1 MRLIPVLDLKDGVVV
16 HAQRGQRDSY
26 QPIHS
31 PLCPSADVYA
41 VIDAFLQL
49 HDFTVI
55 YIADLNAITQQGDNQ
70 ALIYAVLQRYPHITF
85 WLDAGYKSPDLA
97 FADVSNYRPVLGSE
111 CCSSAQLAVTNNAL
125 LSLDF
130 SAHDE
135 PLGDTQLFTDSTL
148 WSEQVIIMTLA
159 RVGSDSGAD
168 SEKLRHYQ
176 QRYPQTAF
184 IAAGGV
190 RNIADVQQLQ
200 AMGINHVLVASALH
214 TKAISKADIVN
225 LSATVNAVCD

>member
-31 PLCPSADVYA
+31 PLCPSSNVYA
-41 VIDAFLQL
+41 VIDAFCQL
-49 HDFTVI
+49 ADFDVM
-55 YIADLNAITQQGDNQ
+55 YVADLNAITQQGDNQ
-70 ALIYAVLQRYPHITF
+70 ALIYEVLQRYPHITF
-85 WLDAGYKSPDLA
+85 WLDAGYQSPDLV
-97 FADVSNYRPVLGSE
+97 FADVDNYRPVLGSE
-111 CCSSAQLAVTNNAL
+111 CCSSEQLAATKNAL

-135 PLGDTQLFTDSTL
+135 PLGEARLFADSAL

-159 RVGSDSGAD
+159 RVGSDMGAD
-168 SEKLRHYQ
+168 SDKLRHYQ
-176 QRYPQTAF
+176 QRYPQTEF

-190 RNIADVQQLQ
+190 RNIADVQQLK
-200 AMGINHVLVASALH
+200 AIGINSVLVASALH
-214 TKAISKADIVN
+214 TNAISKADIAD
-225 LSATVNAVCD
+225 L

>member
-16 HAQRGQRDSY
+16 HAQRGQRDNY

-31 PLCPSADVYA
+31 PLCPSADVYD

-49 HDFTVI
+49 ADFKII
-55 YIADLNAITQQGDNQ
+55 YIADLNAVIQQGDNQ
-70 ALIYAVLQRYPHITF
+70 ALIYAVLQHYPSITF
-85 WLDAGYKSPDLA
+85 WLDAGYQSPDLA
-97 FADVSNYRPVLGSE
+97 FAEVSNYRPVLGSE
-111 CCSSAQLAVTNNAL
+111 CCTASQLAATKNAL

-130 SAHDE
+130 SSDNQ
-135 PLGDTQLFTDSTL
+135 PLGELCLFADSQL

-159 RVGSDSGAD
+159 RVGSDAGVD
-168 SEKLRHYQ
+168 SEKLRYYQ
-176 QRYPQTAF
+176 QTYPQTNF

-190 RNIADVQQLQ
+190 RHIADLQQLKTI
-200 AMGINHVLVASALH
+200 GIKSVLVASALH

-225 LSATVNAVCD
+225 L

>member
-16 HAQRGQRDSY
+16 HAQRGQRDRY

-49 HDFTVI
+49 ADFDVM
-55 YIADLNAITQQGDNQ
+55 YVADLNVITQQGDNQ
-70 ALIYAVLQRYPHITF
+70 ALIYQVLRRYPHITF
-85 WLDAGYKSPDLA
+85 WLDAGYQSPSLA

-111 CCSSAQLAVTNNAL
+111 CCSSEQLAATKNAL

-130 SAHDE
+130 SADDD
-135 PLGDTQLFTDSTL
+135 PLGEARLFADRAL

-159 RVGSDSGAD
+159 RVGSDIGAD
-168 SEKLRHYQ
+168 SDKLRHYQ
-176 QRYPQTAF
+176 QRYPQTEF

-200 AMGINHVLVASALH
+200 VIGINHVLVASALH
-214 TKAISKADIVN
+214 TKAITKADIVN
-225 LSATVNAVCD
+225 LSATADDLCD

>member
-41 VIDAFLQL
+41 VIDAFCQL
-49 HDFTVI
+49 ADFDVM
-55 YIADLNAITQQGDNQ
+55 YVADLNAITQQGDNQ
-70 ALIYAVLQRYPHITF
+70 ALIYDVLQRYPMITF
-85 WLDAGYKSPDLA
+85 WLDAGYQSPDLA
-97 FADVSNYRPVLGSE
+97 FANVSNYRPVLGSE
-111 CCSSAQLAVTNNAL
+111 CCTAEQLATTKNAL

-135 PLGDTQLFTDSTL
+135 PLGEAQLFSDSTL

-159 RVGSDSGAD
+159 RVGSDAGAD
-168 SEKLRHYQ
+168 SEKLRCYQ
-176 QRYPQTAF
+176 QRYPQTEF

-190 RNIADVQQLQ
+190 RNIADMQLLK
-200 AMGINHVLVASALH
+200 AIGINSVLVASSLH
-214 TKAISKADIVN
+214 TKAIGKADIAD
-225 LSATVNAVCD
+225 L

>member
-31 PLCPSADVYA
+31 PLCPSADVYD
-41 VIDAFLQL
+41 VINAFCQL
-49 HDFTVI
+49 ADFDVM
-55 YIADLNAITQQGDNQ
+55 YVADLNAITQQGDNQ
-70 ALIYAVLQRYPHITF
+70 ALIHQVLLHYPMITF
-85 WLDAGYKSPDLA
+85 WLDAGYQSPSLA

-111 CCSSAQLAVTNNAL
+111 CCTSEQLAATKNAL

-135 PLGDTQLFTDSTL
+135 PLGEARLFTDSAL

-159 RVGSDSGAD
+159 RVGSDMGAD
-168 SEKLRHYQ
+168 SDKLRHYQ
-176 QRYPQTAF
+176 QRYPQTEF

-190 RNIADVQQLQ
+190 RDISDVQQLK
-200 AMGINHVLVASALH
+200 AIGINHVLVASALH
-214 TKAISKADIVN
+214 TKAIGKADIAN
-225 LSATVNAVCD
+225 L

>member
-16 HAQRGQRDSY
+16 HAQRGQRDCY

-31 PLCPSADVYA
+31 PLCRSADVYD

-49 HDFTVI
+49 AAFDVM
-55 YIADLNAITQQGDNQ
+55 YVADLNAITQQADNQ
-70 ALIYAVLQRYPHITF
+70 ALIYEVLQRYPMITF
-85 WLDAGYKSPDLA
+85 WLDAGYQSPDLA
-97 FADVSNYRPVLGSE
+97 FANVSNYRPVLGSE
-111 CCSSAQLAVTNNAL
+111 CCSSEQLIATKHAL

-135 PLGDTQLFTDSTL
+135 PLGEARLFSDSTL

-159 RVGSDSGAD
+159 RVGSNTGVDN
-168 SEKLRHYQ
+168 EKLRCYQ
-176 QRYPQTAF
+176 QRYPQTDF

-190 RNIADVQQLQ
+190 RNIADMQQLQ
-200 AMGINHVLVASALH
+200 AIGINSVLVASALH
-214 TKAISKADIVN
+214 TEAIGKADITD
-225 LSATVNAVCD
+225 L